1 MGVKSMGNFH
11 QMTAFSDGWLDFA
24 LAINAKIERCGR
36 LACPPLNLRLNC
48 RRRVLTMSLLDAI
61 ANSAQTGGCNNGLV

>member
-1 MGVKSMGNFH
+1 MDNFH
-11 QMTAFSDGWLDFA
+11 RMTAFSDGGLD
-24 LAINAKIERCGR
+24 LAPAGNAKIERCGR
-36 LACPPLNLRLNC
+36 LACPPLNLRSNC